1 MKTKHNIAYIIT
13 ALASIA
19 LFTSL
24 ESCTPS
30 SGGSAEWQQPVQA
43 LPVLTVSTSSAT
55 TFKEF
60 SASLE
65 GSKDIEIRAQVDGYI
80 DKIYVDEGA
89 FVKKGQLLFKINDQ
103 PYAEQLNNAKAN
115 LTAAKANLANAE
127 INVFKLTPLVENNV
141 VSDIQLRAAKAAYEA
156 ALASV
161 TQAEA
166 MVRSAEIDLGYTTIT
181 ASSDGYIGRI
191 LVEPGSLVGASDP
204 SPLTLL
210 SEIKEVYAY
219 FSFSEREFLQ
229 FIKRFEG
236 NTIQEKISK
245 MPPVELILADNSVY
259 PFKGKVETVA
269 GQFNSSTGA
278 ISFRA
283 SFPNASGLLRSGNT
297 GRVRISYSVD
307 SAVVVPQEST
317 FEIQDKIFVFAVSDS
332 NKVRSTP
339 IRVTDN
345 MKNFYLVESGLKP
358 GDKIVYAGL
367 DRLNDG
373 AVIQPQPISL
383 DSLLN
388 L

>member
-1 MKTKHNIAYIIT
+1 MKTKNNTKYIIT

-19 LFTSL
+19 LFTSM
-24 ESCTPS
+24 ESCTPT
-30 SGGSAEWQQPVQA
+30 SGGSAAWQQPVQA
-43 LPVLTVSTSSAT
+43 LPVLTVSSTSAT

-80 DKIYVDEGA
+80 DRIHVDEGA
-89 FVKKGQLLFKINDQ
+89 YVRKGQVLFKINDQ
-103 PYAEQLNNAKAN
+103 PYVERLNNAKAS
-115 LTAAKANLANAE
+115 LAAAKANLANAE

-166 MVRSAEIDLGYTTIT
+166 MVGSAKIDLGYTTIA

-191 LVEPGSLVGASDP
+191 LVETGSLVGASDAM
-204 SPLTLL
+204 PLTVL

-229 FIKRFEG
+229 FINRFEG
-236 NTIQEKISK
+236 KTIQEKIGK

-269 GQFNSSTGA
+269 GQFDSSTGA

-297 GRVRISYSVD
+297 GRIRISFDVD
-307 SAVVVPQEST
+307 STVVVPQEST
-317 FEIQDKIFVFAVSDS
+317 FELQDKIFVFAVSDS
-332 NKVRSTP
+332 NKVFSTP
-339 IRVTDN
+339 IQVSDN

-373 AVIQPQPISL
+373 TIIQPQPMSL
-383 DSLLN
+383 DSLLQR
-388 L
+388 

>member
-1 MKTKHNIAYIIT
+1 MKTKHNISYIIT
-13 ALASIA
+13 ALASVA
-19 LFTSL
+19 LFTSI

-30 SGGSAEWQQPVQA
+30 SGGAAEWPQQVQT
-43 LPVLTVSTSSAT
+43 LPVLTVNSSAAT

-65 GSKDIEIRAQVDGYI
+65 GSKDIEVRAQVDGYL
-80 DKIYVDEGA
+80 DKIHVDEGA

-103 PYAEQLNNAKAN
+103 PYVERLNNAKAN
-115 LTAAKANLANAE
+115 LAAAKANLANAE
-127 INVFKLTPLVENNV
+127 INVYKLTPLVENNV
-141 VSDIQLRAAKAAYEA
+141 VSDIQLRAANAAYEA

-166 MVRSAEIDLGYTTIT
+166 LVRSAEIDLGYTKIT
-181 ASSDGYIGRI
+181 ASADGYIGRI
-191 LVEPGSLVGASDP
+191 LVEPGSLVGASDA
-204 SPLTLL
+204 SPLTVL

-245 MPPVELILADNSVY
+245 MPEVELILADNTVY
-259 PFKGKVETVA
+259 PYKGKVETMA
-269 GQFNSSTGA
+269 GQFSSNGS

-283 SFPNASGLLRSGNT
+283 SFPNSSGLLRSGNT
-297 GRVRISYSVD
+297 GRVRIPYSVE

-317 FEIQDKIFVFAVSDS
+317 FELQDKVFVFALSDS
-332 NKVRSTP
+332 NKVYSTP
-339 IRVTDN
+339 IQVVDN
-345 MKNFYLVESGLKP
+345 MRNFYLVESGLKP
-358 GDKIVYAGL
+358 GDKIVFAGL
-367 DRLNDG
+367 DRLADG
-373 AVIQPQPISL
+373 AVIRPQPISL

>member
-1 MKTKHNIAYIIT
+1 MKTKNNTKYIIT

-19 LFTSL
+19 LFTSM
-24 ESCTPS
+24 ESCTPT
-30 SGGSAEWQQPVQA
+30 SGGSAAWQQPVQA
-43 LPVLTVSTSSAT
+43 LPVLTVSSTSAT

-80 DKIYVDEGA
+80 DRIHVDEGA
-89 FVKKGQLLFKINDQ
+89 YVRKGQVLFKINDQ
-103 PYAEQLNNAKAN
+103 PYVERLNNAKAS
-115 LTAAKANLANAE
+115 LAAAKANLANAE

-156 ALASV
+156 ALATV

-166 MVRSAEIDLGYTTIT
+166 MVGSAKIDLGYTTIT

-191 LVEPGSLVGASDP
+191 LVEPGSLVGASDAM
-204 SPLTLL
+204 PLTVL

-229 FIKRFEG
+229 FINRFEG
-236 NTIQEKISK
+236 KTIQEKIGK

-269 GQFNSSTGA
+269 GQFDSSTGA

-297 GRVRISYSVD
+297 GRIRISFDVD
-307 SAVVVPQEST
+307 STVVVPQEST
-317 FEIQDKIFVFAVSDS
+317 FELQDKIFVFAVSDS
-332 NKVRSTP
+332 NKVFSTP
-339 IRVTDN
+339 IQVSDN

-373 AVIQPQPISL
+373 TIIQPQPMSL
-383 DSLLN
+383 DSLLQR
-388 L
+388 